1 MSQLLQ
7 NPQFFDDIQC
17 QSTAVVFNG
26 TAKAHI
32 AFTTLEVDFN
42 DNEIAVY
49 STNKGGFGSVALLLK
64 SEVEQKKLEKLSS
77 LTKEDIVVLNKKLKG
92 LTNPAEV
99 IEFTDTYI
107 IFEYENSEEVILN
120 ELLNVL
126 LEFGQ

>member
-26 TAKAHI
+26 AAKAHI

-42 DNEIAVY
+42 ENEIAVY
-49 STNKGGFGSVALLLK
+49 STNKGGFGSAALLLK
-64 SEVEQKKLEKLSS
+64 GEVEQKKLEKLSS
-77 LTKEDIVVLNKKLKG
+77 LTKKDIVALNKKLKG

-99 IEFTDTYI
+99 IEFSDAYI
-107 IFEYENSEEVILN
+107 IIDYQNSEEIILD

-126 LEFGQ
+126 FEISQ